1 VNGLRVIV
9 SRALDL
15 LLGSRRDRRLDA
27 EVDLHLSLLTDEGL
41 ARGMTPE
48 AARAEARRRFGGVD
62 QVKARYRDQ
71 RGLPGVDA
79 LRQDA
84 RMAMRVLLG
93 DRRFT
98 LTAVLVLAL
107 GIGVNNMMFTILNAH
122 TIRGLPIRD
131 VDRVIYVSTRDPAG
145 VDRGLS
151 WPELEDL
158 RQAVVSA
165 DFGAFVTG
173 PASLANEHEAPDRVD
188 RSHVD
193 IGTFAQLG
201 IDPFLGRSFTPGDAE
216 PGAPAVVLLSE
227 RLWRARYDADAGVL
241 GRTVLVDG
249 IPATIIGVVNR
260 ESGFPAVADVWQ
272 PLERMAG
279 PQAPAGTTRV
289 LRVIGR
295 VRRGADVAMARV
307 EIETVFS
314 TRAAAHAE
322 PGAEVRAHV
331 VPINERFLGRL
342 LDPAWLAFMAV
353 GCLVALISCANVA
366 NLLLGRALHRDREI
380 ALRTSLG
387 ATRSRIVRQLLIE
400 SSFLAGA
407 GGALGLVVGVA
418 GVRFFRQGIPDNV
431 LPYWLDYAIDRR
443 VLFALV
449 LVTAVATL
457 LCGLVPALQA
467 SRSHP
472 QVTLRQGGPTVA
484 RTLSANRWTT
494 AFLVLEIALGVVM
507 LANLGLAWRLS
518 RTGLATDAALYAGNV
533 LTATVT
539 LPADRYPDAAARRG
553 LLGRVEEAL
562 DGAPGILSVAATA
575 TLPLRPVLERR
586 LRIRSAMTRDPIPV
600 RVVMISPAYFD
611 TLRLKVTDGRALGGE
626 DSRAGAAAMLVN
638 EHLAATHFA
647 GRSPVGERI
656 GFVSS
661 PDEDPAE
668 WHTVVGVAPT
678 IRQRVSS
685 EPEAIVYQPLDTSP
699 PATLSLLAR
708 TSLSPAAA
716 STVLR
721 QAVLGIDPHL
731 PLYNLSTLRQS
742 TTDAEWNGRVS
753 NRLLLAL
760 TGIAVCL
767 AAIGLYA
774 VTARAV
780 AARRRE
786 IGIRLAV
793 GAAPRQIRGL
803 VLGQA
808 FRRVASG
815 TVVGAIGVF
824 AWEAAFVRSA
834 GASALSTRATLA
846 DPYVFL
852 SIAGALSIITV
863 LACLAPLRR
872 AQAVSPS
879 IALGQD

>member
-1 VNGLRVIV
+1 VNALRVFV

-15 LLGSRRDRRLDA
+15 LLGPRRDRRLDA
-27 EVDLHLSLLTDEGL
+27 EVDLHLSLLADEGL

-62 QVKARYRDQ
+62 EVKARYRDQ

-84 RMAMRVLLG
+84 RMAMRGLLG
-93 DRRFT
+93 DRGFT

-131 VDRVIYVSTRDPAG
+131 VDRVIYVSTRDRAG
-145 VDRGLS
+145 ADRGLS
-151 WPELEDL
+151 WPEFETL
-158 RQAVVSA
+158 RRAVVST
-165 DFGAFVTG
+165 DLGAFVTG
-173 PASLANEHEAPDRVD
+173 TASLANEHEAPERVD

-193 IGTFAQLG
+193 VATFAVLG
-201 IDPFLGRSFTPGDAE
+201 IDPFLGRSLTPLDGQ
-216 PGAPAVVLLSE
+216 PGAPSVVLLSE
-227 RLWRARYDADAGVL
+227 RLWRASYGADAGVL

-249 IPATIIGVVNR
+249 VPATIIGVVNR

-272 PLERMAG
+272 PLERTAG
-279 PQAPAGTTRV
+279 PQAATATMQALRV
-289 LRVIGR
+289 LGR
-295 VRRGADVAMARV
+295 VRPGVDVAAARA

-314 TRAAAHAE
+314 TRAAEHAE
-322 PGAEVRAHV
+322 PGAEVRAQV
-331 VPINERFLGRL
+331 VRINERFLGRL
-342 LDPAWLAFMAV
+342 FDPAWLAFMAV

-387 ATRSRIVRQLLIE
+387 ATRARIVRQLLIE
-400 SSFLAGA
+400 SSFLGAA
-407 GGALGLVVGVA
+407 GGALGFAAGVA

-449 LVTAVATL
+449 LVSAVATL
-457 LCGLVPALQA
+457 LCGLIPALQA
-467 SRSHP
+467 SRSDP
-472 QVTLRQGGPTVA
+472 QVTLRHGGPTVA

-518 RTGLATDAALYAGNV
+518 RAGLATDAALYAEDV

-539 LPADRYPDAAARRG
+539 LPNDRYPDATGRRV
-553 LLGRVEEAL
+553 LLDRVREVL
-562 DGAPGILSVAATA
+562 DGAPGILSVAAAA
-575 TLPLRPVLERR
+575 TLPLRPVPERR
-586 LRIRSAMTRDPIPV
+586 LRIRSAATRDPVPV
-600 RVVMISPAYFD
+600 RVVLIDPAYFAA
-611 TLRLKVTDGRALGGE
+611 LRLTVADGRALEADDG
-626 DSRAGAAAMLVN
+626 RIGAATVLVN
-638 EHLAATHFA
+638 EHLAATHFT
-647 GRSPVGERI
+647 GRSPVGERV
-656 GFVSS
+656 GFVTSQ
-661 PDEDPAE
+661 DEDPSE
-668 WHTVVGVAPT
+668 WQTVVGVAPT

-685 EPEAIVYQPLDTSP
+685 EPEAVVYQSLDASP
-699 PATLSLLAR
+699 PATLSLLVR
-708 TSLSPAAA
+708 TSLSAADA
-716 STVLR
+716 SALLR
-721 QAVLGIDPHL
+721 QAVLDIDPRL
-731 PLYNLSTLRQS
+731 PLYNISTLRQW

-753 NRLLLAL
+753 SRLLLAL

-767 AAIGLYA
+767 AAVGLYA

-780 AARRRE
+780 AGRRRE

-808 FRRVASG
+808 FRRVAAG
-815 TVVGAIGVF
+815 ILAGAIGVL
-824 AWEAAFVRSA
+824 AWEAAFVPSA
-834 GASALSTRATLA
+834 GTSAPGPRASLA
-846 DPYVFL
+846 DPYVLL
-852 SIAGALSIITV
+852 SIAGTLSVITV
-863 LACLAPLRR
+863 LACLAPVRR